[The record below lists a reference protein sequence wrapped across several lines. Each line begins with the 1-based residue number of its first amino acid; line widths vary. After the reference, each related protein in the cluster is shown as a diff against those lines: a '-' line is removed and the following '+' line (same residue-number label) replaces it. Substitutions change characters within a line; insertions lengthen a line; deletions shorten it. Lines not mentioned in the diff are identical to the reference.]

1 MNATAIPLLVLGLLL
16 APASPAA
23 EEEAGKARVCTT
35 LGKVHAQRD
44 RQLYAVEIQSLDGRL
59 LARRDQ
65 PCIDLPAGQHTLGL
79 TAAVQGA
86 GFPKRR
92 TAQGGLREQEL
103 PMELKAR
110 HTYYLAAQLDDR
122 FEESW
127 IPMVE
132 RVEAW

>member
-1 MNATAIPLLVLGLLL
+1 MKALHASLLTVALMLPY
-16 APASPAA
+16 AAQAA
-23 EEEAGKARVCTT
+23 EDTGKARVCTT

-44 RQLYAVEIQSLDGRL
+44 RQLYAVEIQSIDGRN
-59 LARRDQ
+59 LAQREQ
-65 PCIDLPAGQHTLGL
+65 PCINIAAGEHTLGL
-79 TAAVQGA
+79 TASVQGT

-92 TAQGGLREQEL
+92 TAQGGLREQKLTVEI
-103 PMELKAR
+103 KAR